1 MEMEMEIVKLKLKIE
16 IETVLTEIADFGA
29 AQPASVKTQL
39 IVDVVAILTLHLLKN
54 VLKQLLRD
62 VVVVVELFVVEDRG
76 HGGHFHHSNC
86 CCGC

>member
-1 MEMEMEIVKLKLKIE
+1 MEIVKLKLKIE

-39 IVDVVAILTLHLLKN
+39 IVDVVAILTLHLFKD
-54 VLKQLLRD
+54 VLQQLLRD
-62 VVVVVELFVVEDRG
+62 VVVVFVVEDCG
-76 HGGHFHHSNC
+76 HGGHFQHNNC